1 MLTDA
6 RPRRIEPLHGQPPE
20 RNRTCLRTSG
30 PRGRRARGGLGV
42 EGLDADAV
50 DEGALH
56 VPRNKRTNKTA
67 HAQRALAGSDNRDQ
81 PQAAARLATAP
92 NGI

>member
-1 MLTDA
+1 ML
-6 RPRRIEPLHGQPPE
+6 GQPPE
-20 RNRTCLRTSG
+20 KTRICLRISG
-30 PRGRRARGGLGV
+30 PRGRRTRGGLGV

-67 HAQRALAGSDNRDQ
+67 HAQRALAGSDSDQ
-81 PQAAARLATAP
+81 PTAAARLATAP
-92 NGI
+92 NGV